1 MERESGN
8 REQGFIEE
16 TRHAIGQK
24 AIDFLVKTYAKDFEQ
39 KGWEAIPESMLA
51 YLKSLNVTP
60 VYAKETT
67 SQFGELRQKLDTES
81 GLIISNHPVGFVD
94 VPIILSNIHREDFKA
109 YVQNAVFEGIVSAFE
124 RNFGQTGKQIAM
136 DKLIP
141 NDPTK
146 ARENFKLALE
156 HISDGG
162 ILLLHPTAGQDRHS
176 TEQIEFQSGFRLFLK
191 QLSPEQ
197 MVYSFCV
204 NPFDLKKNFGSSLA
218 TSSKFAGLSSEELVH
233 KNFNPNRLTSPAVIN
248 VDENYGTVAQWREHA
263 QSNAIATSHYW
274 DIFKDSS
281 KK

>member
-1 MERESGN
+1 MEREPGN
-8 REQGFIEE
+8 GEQGFIAE
-16 TRHAIGQK
+16 TRQAIGQR

-39 KGWEAIPESMLA
+39 KGWEAIPESMEA
-51 YLKSLNVTP
+51 YLNSLNVTP

-67 SQFGELRQKLDTES
+67 SEFDGLRQKLDTES
-81 GLIISNHPVGFVD
+81 GLIISNHPAGLID
-94 VPIILSNIHREDFKA
+94 VPIVLSNIHREDFKA
-109 YVQNAVFEGIVSAFE
+109 YVQSAVYETIVAAFE
-124 RNFGQTGKQIAM
+124 RSFGEKGRKIAM

-141 NDPTK
+141 NDPSK
-146 ARENFKLALE
+146 ARETFKQALG

-191 QLSPEQ
+191 QLGPEQ

-204 NPFDLKKNFGSSLA
+204 NPFDLKKNFGNSLA

-263 QSNAIATSHYW
+263 QNNATATSHYW
-274 DIFKDSS
+274 DIFKNFA